1 MALKKYN
8 PTTPGRRGASVV
20 SDVLS
25 RVKPKRSLTSILK
38 SSGGRNNQGKI
49 TVRHRGAGVKRKLRT
64 IDFVQNI
71 FDVPGKVVTIEY
83 DPNRSA
89 FIALVEYGSSG
100 FRYVIAP
107 KGLSVGDTIYSSTSA
122 IEAKPGN
129 RMPLEYIPAGFP
141 IHNIE
146 LEAGRGGTL
155 VRSAGG
161 SAQVLTIEGTYAH
174 VKMPSGEVRM
184 FPKSARATVGEVSN
198 PDYRLARK
206 GKAGT
211 MRRLGV
217 RPRVRGKAM
226 NPVDHPHGGG
236 EGRNPIGLQRPMT
249 PWGKPAL
256 GVKTRNP
263 NKWTGKLILKKRNE
277 RG

>member
-1 MALKKYN
+1 MSLKKYN
-8 PTTPGRRGASVV
+8 PTTPARRGASVV

-38 SSGGRNNQGKI
+38 STGGRNNQGKI
-49 TVRHRGAGVKRKLRT
+49 TVRHKGSGVKRKLRA

-71 FDVPGKVVTIEY
+71 FDVPGKVATIEY
-83 DPNRSA
+83 DPNRSS
-89 FIALVEYGSSG
+89 FIALVEYGSG
-100 FRYVIAP
+100 EFRYVLVP
-107 KGLSVGDTIYSSTSA
+107 KGLLVGDLIYSSKSS
-122 IEAKPGN
+122 IEAKAGN
-129 RMPLEYIPAGFP
+129 RMPLEHIPAGFP

-146 LEAGRGGTL
+146 LEAGRGGKL
-155 VRSAGG
+155 VRSAGL
-161 SAQVLTIEGTYAH
+161 SAQVLTIEGKYAH

-184 FPKSARATVGEVSN
+184 FPKGARATVGEVSN

-217 RPRVRGKAM
+217 RPRVRGKVM
-226 NPVDHPHGGG
+226 NPVDHRHGGG
-236 EGRNPIGLQRPMT
+236 EGRHPIGLRRPVT

-256 GVKTRNP
+256 GVQTRNP
-263 NKWTGKLILKKRNE
+263 NKWTSKLILKKRK
-277 RG
+277 